1 MFSDP
6 NVRLHPIKDTKYIFS
21 IQWRIST
28 HGTFLKNVHWL
39 YNRHNSFPNKVS
51 VKKQNNHKKKIT
63 GANRNI
69 QRQEIDTNFC
79 IHTQL
84 NSISGL
90 KRHNKDHIFI
100 RKRIMYD

>member
-21 IQWRIST
+21 IQWRISK
-28 HGTFLKNVHWL
+28 HDTFLKHFHWL

-51 VKKQNNHKKKIT
+51 VKKHNNQKKKKIT
-63 GANRNI
+63 GTNRNI
-69 QRQEIDTNFC
+69 QRLEIDTNFC

-90 KRHNKDHIFI
+90 KRHNKDHFFY
-100 RKRIMYD
+100 KEKDNL